1 MLPGIFFPSGARKGF
16 ELPVLS
22 DRTIMMRVIRSRGIN
37 NLIAFR
43 LVIRSFFMI
52 WIFGKLSHTLNYTGW
67 NIKIFR
73 KDTYT

>member
-1 MLPGIFFPSGARKGF
+1 MIK
-16 ELPVLS
+16 
-22 DRTIMMRVIRSRGIN
+22 VIRSRGIK
-37 NLIAFR
+37 NLITFR

-67 NIKIFR
+67 NRNIFS